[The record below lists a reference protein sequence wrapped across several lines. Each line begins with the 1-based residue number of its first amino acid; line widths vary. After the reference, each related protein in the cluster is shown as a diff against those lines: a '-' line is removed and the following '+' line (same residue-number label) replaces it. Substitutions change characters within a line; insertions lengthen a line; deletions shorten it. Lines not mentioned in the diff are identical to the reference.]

1 MYTRIY
7 IILAIIA
14 VCSTATDGSPLGWG
28 TWLGADWR
36 TGESRLNFA
45 CAHHVLTGLF
55 SLFCTALTYLILCYC
70 LISLIYIVAE
80 NMRNALS
87 IDIKNIQT
95 SCKDDVNK
103 QCNNDS
109 SPITAQSNAYTQWT
123 NQYKRHMYKR
133 WDNVPYGFGN
143 LGSDQ
148 CLRFHR
154 HNVSSKC
161 KEWLNKAE
169 AQFERL
175 QTREKGN
182 DKREIFVI
190 FSTIFATAVSA
201 AVGYMFGLFV
211 KERDD
216 VFAWNNRRE
225 NKKIILYFCIAI
237 SLPALV
243 ILWASPKLLL
253 LMIGSFGI
261 GRAVQ
266 LYRQKRED
274 EGYSGLSGDESGL
287 VFAAIPVS

>member
-1 MYTRIY
+1 M
-7 IILAIIA
+7 
-14 VCSTATDGSPLGWG
+14 
-28 TWLGADWR
+28 
-36 TGESRLNFA
+36 
-45 CAHHVLTGLF
+45 
-55 SLFCTALTYLILCYC
+55 
-70 LISLIYIVAE
+70 ISLIYIVVE
-80 NMRNALS
+80 NMRTALS
-87 IDIKNIQT
+87 IDIKNIQI

-109 SPITAQSNAYTQWT
+109 SPITAQSSAYTQWT
-123 NQYKRHMYKR
+123 NQYKRHTYKE
-133 WDNVPYGFGN
+133 WNNVPYGFGYE
-143 LGSDQ
+143 DQ

-154 HNVSSKC
+154 HNVSLKC
-161 KEWLNKAE
+161 KEWMNKAE

-201 AVGYMFGLFV
+201 AVGYMLGLFL

-274 EGYSGLSGDESGL
+274 EGYSGLSNDDSGL
-287 VFAAIPVS
+287 VFAAIPVSID

>member
-1 MYTRIY
+1 M
-7 IILAIIA
+7 
-14 VCSTATDGSPLGWG
+14 
-28 TWLGADWR
+28 
-36 TGESRLNFA
+36 
-45 CAHHVLTGLF
+45 
-55 SLFCTALTYLILCYC
+55 
-70 LISLIYIVAE
+70 IYIVAE
-80 NMRNALS
+80 NTRTALS
-87 IDIKNIQT
+87 IDIKNIQI

-109 SPITAQSNAYTQWT
+109 SPITAESSAYTQWT

-133 WDNVPYGFGN
+133 WDDVPYGFGY
-143 LGSDQ
+143 GSDE
-148 CLRFHR
+148 CVRLHR
-154 HNVSSKC
+154 HKFSSKC
-161 KEWLNKAE
+161 TEWMNKAD
-169 AQFERL
+169 AKFQQL

-201 AVGYMFGLFV
+201 AVGYMFGLFL

-274 EGYSGLSGDESGL
+274 EGYSGLPTESGL
-287 VFAAIPVS
+287 VFAAIPVSID

>member
-1 MYTRIY
+1 
-7 IILAIIA
+7 
-14 VCSTATDGSPLGWG
+14 
-28 TWLGADWR
+28 
-36 TGESRLNFA
+36 
-45 CAHHVLTGLF
+45 
-55 SLFCTALTYLILCYC
+55 
-70 LISLIYIVAE
+70 
-80 NMRNALS
+80 MRSALS
-87 IDIKNIQT
+87 IDIKNIQI

-109 SPITAQSNAYTQWT
+109 SPVTAQSSAYTQWT

-133 WDNVPYGFGN
+133 WDDVPYGFGHER
-143 LGSDQ
+143 SDQ

-154 HNVSSKC
+154 NISSKC
-161 KEWLNKAE
+161 KEMMNKAE
-169 AQFERL
+169 AKFEQL

-201 AVGYMFGLFV
+201 AVGYMFGLFL

-287 VFAAIPVS
+287 VFAAIPVSID